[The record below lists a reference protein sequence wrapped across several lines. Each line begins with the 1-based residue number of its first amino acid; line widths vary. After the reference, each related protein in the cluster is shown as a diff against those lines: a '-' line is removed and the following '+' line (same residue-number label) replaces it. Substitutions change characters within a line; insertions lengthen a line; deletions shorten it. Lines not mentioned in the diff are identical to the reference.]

1 MSISVNKI
9 SYDYSSLPG
18 GLTWYFIG
26 QPKTWKTSASSA
38 WSDKGQDGVL
48 IIDTDLGADFC
59 AGANVVTATSLNAPR
74 RHVMKDG
81 KKVTKGGKELI
92 EIVPPSEREFYARS
106 GKDKGKPTEVY
117 SLSEIYAWLLK
128 EWTKLPYDTVVIDT
142 IDQVNKWIEISVTEE
157 LGIDSMGDGNW
168 GADWGRARRKNL
180 DIVVRL
186 QNLIK
191 KFGGNLILISHAK
204 QTTVTDNKV
213 QLMPEL
219 PRGLAYG
226 LTAKAD
232 VIGYSSKKQDDDRA
246 YLSFKGYDERTI
258 GSRLRPLDG
267 KVMPFDYEIIKDEIQ
282 NYKEE

>member
-1 MSISVNKI
+1 
-9 SYDYSSLPG
+9 
-18 GLTWYFIG
+18 
-26 QPKTWKTSASSA
+26 
-38 WSDKGQDGVL
+38 
-48 IIDTDLGADFC
+48 
-59 AGANVVTATSLNAPR
+59 
-74 RHVMKDG
+74 MKEG
-81 KKVTKGGKELI
+81 KKVTKGGNELI
-92 EIVPPSEREFYARS
+92 EIVPPEEREFYARS
-106 GKDKGKPTEVY
+106 GEDKGKPAKVY
-117 SLSEIYAWLLK
+117 SLSEVYAWLLK

-142 IDQVNKWIEISVTEE
+142 IDQVNKWIETAVTVE
-157 LGIDSMGDGNW
+157 LGIDAMGDGNW

-191 KFGGNLILISHAK
+191 RYGGNLILISHAK
-204 QTTVTDNKV
+204 QTMVTDNKV

-232 VIGYSSKKQDDDRA
+232 VIGYSTKKQDDEQA
-246 YLSFKGYDERTI
+246 YLSFNGYDERTI

-267 KVMPFDYEIIKDEIQ
+267 KVMPFDYETIKDEIQ